1 MTFAES
7 RNLHFPLLSYFE
19 TKGRFLKIDQQG
31 IIQWSYL
38 SPDDIYPGAD
48 GVLDALEKRSHLK
61 Y

>member
-1 MTFAES
+1 VNGEAKES
-7 RNLHFPLLSYFE
+7 
-19 TKGRFLKIDQQG
+19 FLKIDQHG

-48 GVLDALEKRSHLK
+48 GVLDALEKKSHLK